1 MRVVELTGPGLDAI
15 RIAERP
21 SGNLQRGQVK
31 LKVRA
36 ASLNYRDVLVA
47 KGFLPL
53 IYPRIPLSDA
63 VGEVVE
69 LGEAVVRVAIG
80 DRVCP
85 IYYPDWISGLIAPEK
100 FARDRGGDFDGVAAD
115 YLVLS
120 AEELIKIP
128 DFLTDTE
135 AAALPCA
142 GVTAWSAVTRN
153 VSLRPGSTVLIQ
165 GTGGVSLLALQFAVA
180 AGAETYVI
188 SSSNEKLE
196 RARALGAHHTLNY
209 RELPAWGAAILER
222 TRGRGVDLVVDV
234 VGPGSLEHSITAV
247 TNGGHISQVGVLAGI
262 TATVPVLPLMVK
274 EVHIDGII
282 SGSRDSAE
290 EMIRAV
296 AHHRLRPVID
306 TSFPLE
312 ELSPAL
318 KYLEKQAHF
327 GKVAIRFDGAAGH

>member
-1 MRVVELTGPGLDAI
+1 
-15 RIAERP
+15 
-21 SGNLQRGQVK
+21 VK
-31 LKVRA
+31 LKVKA

-209 RELPAWGAAILER
+209 RELPAWGTAILEK

-262 TATVPVLPLMVK
+262 TVTVPVLPLMVK

>member
-21 SGNLQRGQVK
+21 SGKLQRGQVK

-128 DFLTDTE
+128 DFLTDAE

-180 AGAETYVI
+180 AGAET
-188 SSSNEKLE
+188 
-196 RARALGAHHTLNY
+196 
-209 RELPAWGAAILER
+209 
-222 TRGRGVDLVVDV
+222 
-234 VGPGSLEHSITAV
+234 
-247 TNGGHISQVGVLAGI
+247 
-262 TATVPVLPLMVK
+262 
-274 EVHIDGII
+274 
-282 SGSRDSAE
+282 
-290 EMIRAV
+290 
-296 AHHRLRPVID
+296 
-306 TSFPLE
+306 
-312 ELSPAL
+312 
-318 KYLEKQAHF
+318 
-327 GKVAIRFDGAAGH
+327 